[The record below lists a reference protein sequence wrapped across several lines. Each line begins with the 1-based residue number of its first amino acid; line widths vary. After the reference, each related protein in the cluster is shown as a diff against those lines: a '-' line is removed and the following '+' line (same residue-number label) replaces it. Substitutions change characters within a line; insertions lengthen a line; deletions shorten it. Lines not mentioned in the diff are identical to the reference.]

1 MGVCDCYGAV
11 GWEMWG
17 GGCGVRVGGG
27 LGGGSWGVG
36 AGGLWGPPPLGVH
49 PWVRGTT
56 SGSQPHVITPHFCP
70 TLPHTSL
77 PHTSLP
83 HITAPHHPIV
93 PHTSP
98 HTSSHRAPLC
108 ITPLCPTHR
117 PVAPHI
123 STPHIAPFCPID
135 SHSLGED
142 FYHDTIE
149 CCPIV
154 PHCASPRCAPRITPQ
169 IPPLRPPSPPHTSPH
184 SAPLC
189 PTSPHTSPLCAP
201 RCITP
206 LRPTHHPTNPPVAPH
221 ISTPHIAPLRPTA
234 PHTSPA
240 LPPRFAQPRRGFLSR
255 RDRALPLLQRAALRR
270 ALHAAAVPGRAD
282 RGGAERLLHMDG
294 ADP

>member
-1 MGVCDCYGAV
+1 MGVCDHYGAV

-108 ITPLCPTHR
+108 ITPLCSTHHC
-117 PVAPHI
+117 VAPHI
-123 STPHIAPFCPID
+123 STPHIAPFCPIVPHVTPHITPLCPTHHCVAPHISTPHIAPFCLID

-149 CCPIV
+149 RCPIV

-169 IPPLRPPSPPHTSPH
+169 IPPLRPTSPPHTSPH

-189 PTSPHTSPLCAP
+189 PTRHPRCRPASRSLGEDFYRDAIEHCRSYNARLCAERSTRLP
-201 RCITP
+201 FLDAQTGVAQSDCYIWMER
-206 LRPTHHPTNPPVAPH
+206 THRGPGETH
-221 ISTPHIAPLRPTA
+221 
-234 PHTSPA
+234 SPA
-240 LPPRFAQPRRGFLSR
+240 P
-255 RDRALPLLQRAALRR
+255 
-270 ALHAAAVPGRAD
+270 
-282 RGGAERLLHMDG
+282 
-294 ADP
+294 